1 MDALLTWMKSAN
13 LSPAEVARRS
23 GHDVHHILKMF
34 DPGGPTPT
42 LRIYLD
48 LLEAAGACFAGV
60 KVNHVPAVLARIN
73 DLRRRANLEIA
84 ELAKRA
90 GMKRPHL
97 SRICNGK
104 QGVGIECFDSLVT
117 ALGAEEDMRLV
128 ARDSDQQTLS
138 DLPIV
143 IESPAAADV
152 ESKQPAASPAAA
164 PRART
169 KKPKKP
175 VQDRGASGPATDP
188 EQGQER
194 ARLAAEL
201 EAMTNARDELLRD
214 LTAER
219 ERTKIASE
227 ELARM
232 LKERDDCKIQII
244 AEREQS
250 AAALKAIEAA
260 QSSSEAEL
268 RHERDKCEV
277 ARQQL
282 DLLREQIRN
291 RDANVIN
298 ALNGLPRI
306 EDSA

>member
-1 MDALLTWMKSAN
+1 
-13 LSPAEVARRS
+13 
-23 GHDVHHILKMF
+23 MF

-143 IESPAAADV
+143 TESPAAADV

-219 ERTKIASE
+219 ERTKMASQ

-232 LKERDDCKIQII
+232 LKERDDCKIQLI

-250 AAALKAIEAA
+250 SAALKAIRAA

-268 RHERDKCEV
+268 KHERDKCEV
-277 ARQQL
+277 VRQQL
-282 DLLREQIRN
+282 DLLLEHMRN
-291 RDANVIN
+291 RDAEVIN
-298 ALNGLPRI
+298 AMRALPRI
-306 EDSA
+306 DDSV